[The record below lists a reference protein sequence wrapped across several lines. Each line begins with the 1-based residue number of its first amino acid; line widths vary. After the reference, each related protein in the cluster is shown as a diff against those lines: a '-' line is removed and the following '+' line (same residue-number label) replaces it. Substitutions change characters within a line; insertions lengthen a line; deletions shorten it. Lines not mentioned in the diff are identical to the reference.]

1 MRSSVYVT
9 AAVIVVAIMTA
20 CREEAQV
27 YDNDFAFPDLDAVV
41 EPDDE
46 TADESPDSDNAAL
59 KEGIAV
65 LLKEHLI
72 FTNGAGIAAAIED
85 SRSRA
90 VVTVA
95 AGTADVEEASTLTP
109 DMLFR
114 VASITKMFV
123 ATAILR
129 LTEKQKITLGDKL
142 EKWYPDYPESDRITV
157 RMLLNHTSGISDY
170 AVSGSP
176 EEIIAV
182 SAGMPR
188 YFEPGAGWAYSNTNY
203 IFLGRII
210 EQVAEETLADFLRRE
225 IFEEAEL
232 PVTSLE
238 TDEGLLGMLA
248 GGHLYEGDAPYSYTA
263 DNPAWSDGGI
273 VSSVADLAH
282 FATRLFGGWLLSTA
296 MLDEMLTFVSTGDE
310 EIYGLGVLHYD
321 NAALGEGYGHNGSL
335 VNFNGELVYFP
346 SIKTAFVLQANYPV
360 SGDNGYLRD
369 LIVAIFLK
377 STPFPVADD
386 CAYMDLRPDP
396 AADRYETIR
405 FKGPINDI
413 SAADPVTGAGYYY
426 YSAGTGS
433 ENLFCKEYAF
443 RYDDG
448 EKRNLYLMEE
458 CPEVERYYTG
468 EVRVRRVELSVPIAE
483 LEAAKNGAGG
493 PVELSGLTYARLDYW
508 YDTVNNRTTK
518 RCTLG
523 MPADETARFL
533 FCTQRNEDFS
543 VGEEVRLFAYLPLS
557 EDILEQ
563 QQCQCFDD
571 QGGVTACRTI
581 ADDFGCAVPENYF
594 AAAGDS
600 FAHYRFVGPINDP
613 AAQIPEEGETDH
625 QFMAGGAFFEAS
637 SYNNFAMRSDNGLGT
652 EVLIVQSFGDLEA
665 LGDNTYRFKASELV
679 VPAQALVTAKT
690 DSAATLTEAGEFYF
704 GLYDYEQK
712 IRGSDISY
720 KKCFV
725 AARDANDADAS
736 LLPCYADNTD
746 FAVGET
752 LKIFGNMQLVD
763 DPASLGI
770 YWPTTDD
777 CLCFTAGNTLLDCA
791 DFDEL

>member
-1 MRSSVYVT
+1 MRNSVYVM
-9 AAVIVVAIMTA
+9 AAVIVVAIMAA
-20 CREEAQV
+20 CKESEPKNDFDFV
-27 YDNDFAFPDLDAVV
+27 FPDNDTVV
-41 EPDDE
+41 EPDE
-46 TADESPDSDNAAL
+46 EPVDESPDNDDAAL
-59 KEGIAV
+59 KEGIEV
-65 LLKEHLI
+65 LLKEHLL
-72 FTNGAGIAAAIED
+72 FTNGAGIAVGIED
-85 SRSRA
+85 ARRNK
-90 VVTVA
+90 VVTAA
-95 AGTADVEEASTLTP
+95 AGRSDREEGTALAVDL
-109 DMLFR
+109 LFR

-123 ATAILR
+123 ATAVLR
-129 LTEKQKITLGDKL
+129 LTEQEKITLDDKL
-142 EKWYPDYPESDRITV
+142 DKWYPDYPEADRITV

-182 SAGMPR
+182 SADMPR

-203 IFLGRII
+203 ILLGRII
-210 EQVAEETLADFLRRE
+210 ERVAEETLADFLRRE
-225 IFEEAEL
+225 IFEEADL

-238 TDEGLLGMLA
+238 QDEGLLGTLA
-248 GGHLYEGDAPYSYTA
+248 VGHLYEDDALTTYTA

-296 MLDEMLTFVSTGDE
+296 MLDHMLTFVSSG
-310 EIYGLGVLHYD
+310 YGLGVMRYE
-321 NAALGEGYGHNGSL
+321 NATVGDGYGHNGSL
-335 VNFNGELVYFP
+335 INFNGQLIYFP
-346 SIKTAFVLQANYPV
+346 SIKTAVAIQANYPV
-360 SGDNGYLRD
+360 AGDNDYLIER
-369 LIVAIFLK
+369 IVELYVDV
-377 STPFPVADD
+377 VAPPAADA
-386 CAYMDLRPDP
+386 CAYVDLRPDP
-396 AADRYETIR
+396 TADRYETLR
-405 FKGPINDI
+405 FKGTINDI
-413 SAADPVTGAGYYY
+413 NAAEPSIGTGYYY
-426 YSAGTGS
+426 YSGGTGS
-433 ENLFCKEYAF
+433 ENLFCNEYAF
-443 RYDDG
+443 RYDEG

-468 EVRVRRVELSVPIAE
+468 ELRIRRIELSVPVSELPAPGSTGAE
-483 LEAAKNGAGG
+483 
-493 PVELSGLTYARLDYW
+493 PFDLSGLTYARIDYW
-508 YDTVNNRTTK
+508 YDTVENRVTK
-518 RCTLG
+518 RCMLG
-523 MPADETARFL
+523 LPAALSARFSV
-533 FCTQRNEDFS
+533 CAERNAAYD
-543 VGEEVRLFAYLPLS
+543 VGEELRLFAYLPLS
-557 EDILEQ
+557 EDIPEQ

-571 QGGVTACRTI
+571 QGNIEVCTTI
-581 ADDFGCAVPENYF
+581 EDDFGCTVPENYF
-594 AAAGDS
+594 AAEGDS

-613 AAQIPEEGETDH
+613 AAQIPEEGETEH

-637 SYNNFAMRSDNGLGT
+637 SYNNFAMRADNGLGT
-652 EVLIVQSFGDLEA
+652 EVLIVQSFGDLEP

-679 VPAQALVTAKT
+679 VPVPALVAAKT
-690 DSAATLTEAGEFYF
+690 DSAETLTEAGEFYF

-712 IRGSDISY
+712 IRGNEISY

-725 AARDANDADAS
+725 AARYANDAAAS